1 MIFFLDTNI
10 CLDLLDTTRPT
21 SPQTVEWYLEHKD
34 DTRITFYFTADAIT
48 TIYYILTERRRV
60 DPLRVVEAIDALS
73 AEITPFY
80 LNPSDFVMAK
90 HSYYEKRLDD
100 FEDLMVLHSAVRAR
114 SATFVTHDTKVGNL
128 GQFETMVIENIRA
141 R

>member
-10 CLDLLDTTRPT
+10 CLDLLDTSRPT
-21 SPQTVEWYLEHKD
+21 SPQTVDWYLAHKD
-34 DTRITFYFTADAIT
+34 DTAITFHFTADAIT

-80 LNPSDFVMAK
+80 LNPSDFVMARN
-90 HSYYEKRLDD
+90 SYYEKRLDD

-128 GQFETMVIENIRA
+128 GQFEAMVIENIRA